1 MDLST
6 QYQQQQQQQQQTYG
20 PSQVQ
25 TYDQSAQAYY
35 QFHQYNQYLQQQQYP
50 YYPQDYS
57 NAYQSQQEHTSIH
70 PPGVPIAPESTHVL
84 GSQQGLG
91 QTHVQNQ
98 PIPYYPQEVAKQQ
111 PQQVLD
117 SSNFAVNSGGFGP
130 ISSGRF
136 RALVGMLASYA
147 AAFSYLLPKF
157 VWKQACLHSFLGFVA
172 YLFHC
177 LTASN
182 DSLFRV
188 LTETSMQV
196 VNLLQLHDARYLWME
211 VDAFSILMEIIGGH
225 TLQIAVYF
233 DGLIGQTPY
242 TGGGR
247 RGGRP
252 FRGRGSGLTFRGRG
266 RGRGR
271 GGPFPAR
278 ANNPSA
284 FVQGESSGTGQAPF
298 AANATPVWPPPRM
311 AWCELCRVDCNTLD
325 ILEQHKNGKRHR
337 KNLQVYEELQ
347 KLNSLLVGQNEQTT
361 VAEVKQEVPIQPEK
375 VKGAE
380 DKQPPQDNLASGAVT
395 ENKVETEQKKISEE
409 AASTEGR
416 GLGFKRKMRGGR
428 GGKWMRTHEGSRR
441 PVEPPKPKQVVPLVC
456 ELCNVKCDSQ
466 VVFESHLTGKKHV
479 ANTKRFQGHQAMLGQ
494 AALQALYPALQALY
508 PALQALYP
516 PNPDASTSLG
526 PQSYQGVHDS
536 QGLFN
541 QLAPLLFPPGQAS
554 APGVVPTSGS
564 AQLSNSE
571 SRDHQDP
578 KPEQLQVASKAGSE
592 DAAMVEAKSQQ
603 KPISDSQ

>member
-6 QYQQQQQQQQQTYG
+6 QYQQQQQQQQTYG

-98 PIPYYPQEVAKQQ
+98 PTPYYPQEVAKQQ

-130 ISSGRF
+130 I
-136 RALVGMLASYA
+136 
-147 AAFSYLLPKF
+147 
-157 VWKQACLHSFLGFVA
+157 
-172 YLFHC
+172 
-177 LTASN
+177 
-182 DSLFRV
+182 
-188 LTETSMQV
+188 
-196 VNLLQLHDARYLWME
+196 
-211 VDAFSILMEIIGGH
+211 
-225 TLQIAVYF
+225 
-233 DGLIGQTPY
+233 GQTPY

-252 FRGRGSGLTFRGRG
+252 FRGRGSGPTFRGRG

-298 AANATPVWPPPRM
+298 AANTTPVWPPPRM

-375 VKGAE
+375 VEGAE

-428 GGKWMRTHEGSRR
+428 GSKWMRTHEGSRR

-516 PNPDASTSLG
+516 PNPDASTSFG

-536 QGLFN
+536 QGLFS

-578 KPEQLQVASKAGSE
+578 KPEQLQGASKAGSE
-592 DAAMVEAKSQQ
+592 DAATVEAKSQQ
-603 KPISDSQ
+603 KPVSDSQ

>member
-6 QYQQQQQQQQQTYG
+6 QYQQQQQQQQTYG

-35 QFHQYNQYLQQQQYP
+35 QFHHYNQYLQQQQYP

-57 NAYQSQQEHTSIH
+57 NAYQSQREHTSIH

-98 PIPYYPQEVAKQQ
+98 PIPYYPQEVANQQ

-130 ISSGRF
+130 
-136 RALVGMLASYA
+136 
-147 AAFSYLLPKF
+147 
-157 VWKQACLHSFLGFVA
+157 
-172 YLFHC
+172 
-177 LTASN
+177 
-182 DSLFRV
+182 
-188 LTETSMQV
+188 
-196 VNLLQLHDARYLWME
+196 
-211 VDAFSILMEIIGGH
+211 
-225 TLQIAVYF
+225 
-233 DGLIGQTPY
+233 IGQTPY

-252 FRGRGSGLTFRGRG
+252 FRGRGSGPTFRGRG

-298 AANATPVWPPPRM
+298 AANTTPVWPPPRM

-361 VAEVKQEVPIQPEK
+361 VAEVKQVVPIQPEK
-375 VKGAE
+375 VEGAE

-526 PQSYQGVHDS
+526 PQSYQVVHDS

-603 KPISDSQ
+603 KPVSDSQ